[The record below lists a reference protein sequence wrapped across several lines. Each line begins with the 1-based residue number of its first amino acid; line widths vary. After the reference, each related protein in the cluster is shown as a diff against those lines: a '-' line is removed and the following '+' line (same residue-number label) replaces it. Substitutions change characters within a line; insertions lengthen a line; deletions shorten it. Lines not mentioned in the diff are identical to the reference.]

1 MAKLNHTISFKNA
14 EISLEDN
21 QIVEFFKDEA
31 LTHRLS
37 DIINRFNGKK
47 VNITFQ
53 EVSELEPES
62 HEG

>member
-21 QIVEFFKDEA
+21 QIVEFLKDET
-31 LTHRLS
+31 LSHTLS
-37 DIINRFNGKK
+37 DIINRFAGKK
-47 VNITFQ
+47 VDITFK

-62 HEG
+62 YEG

>member
-21 QIVEFFKDEA
+21 QIVEFLKDET
-31 LTHRLS
+31 LSHTLS
-37 DIINRFNGKK
+37 DIINRFAGKK
-47 VNITFQ
+47 VDITFK